1 MADLSNPRVAVYIDF
16 DNIVVSRY
24 NQLYGRSA
32 WTNDSARNFAMAG
45 GTTGAGGRGAAAA
58 AEGIPLKLEQARV
71 DIGAILDYA
80 SSFGSIVLNR
90 AYADWSAPA
99 NASYSR
105 QLIDRAVDLT
115 QLFNTAGTKNGGDI
129 RLAVDVVDD
138 LFRLD
143 DITHVVIVAGD
154 SDYIALAQRCKRL
167 GRFVVGI
174 GVAGATSRALVAAC
188 DEFTDYDEVPGVVK
202 PSVEP
207 VGENT
212 TRARGSRGGSGRASS
227 AAAQLAADPDES
239 DAPASNH
246 PTFSHPQDSPTD
258 QAEATDLLRRALQ
271 LIDAKNDEE
280 WQTNGEVKSQMIRL
294 NPAFKEKSLGFK
306 SFTDF
311 LNSRDADVIDIKP
324 KSKANDRRLKLR

>member
-24 NQLYGRSA
+24 NQLYGRAA

-45 GTTGAGGRGAAAA
+45 GTTGAGGRGAAPAGD
-58 AEGIPLKLEQARV
+58 GIPAKLEQARV

-80 SSFGSIVLNR
+80 SSFGSIVVNR

-99 NASYSR
+99 NSSYSR

-188 DEFTDYDEVPGVVK
+188 DEFTDYDEVPGVVRPK
-202 PSVEP
+202 VEP
-207 VGENT
+207 IGENT
-212 TRARGSRGGSGRASS
+212 KAGRG
-227 AAAQLAADPDES
+227 
-239 DAPASNH
+239 APARRTRLEPPATT
-246 PTFSHPQDSPTD
+246 PTFSHHEDSPTD

-311 LNSRDADVIDIKP
+311 LNSRDGDVIDIKP

>member
-24 NQLYGRSA
+24 NQLYGRAA

-58 AEGIPLKLEQARV
+58 ADGIPAKLEQARV

-80 SSFGSIVLNR
+80 SSFGSIVVNR

-99 NASYSR
+99 NSSYSR

-154 SDYIALAQRCKRL
+154 SDYIALAQRAKRL

-188 DEFTDYDEVPGVVK
+188 DEFTDYDEVPGVVR
-202 PSVEP
+202 PTVEP
-207 VGENT
+207 VGEN
-212 TRARGSRGGSGRASS
+212 RKPAGRV
-227 AAAQLAADPDES
+227 AAKPRIETIPPDE
-239 DAPASNH
+239 PSNH
-246 PTFSHPQDSPTD
+246 PTFSHPAGLPHRPGRGDRP
-258 QAEATDLLRRALQ
+258 AATRAAAHRREERRGVA
-271 LIDAKNDEE
+271 DERR
-280 WQTNGEVKSQMIRL
+280 GEVADDPAEPGVQGEVARL
-294 NPAFKEKSLGFK
+294 QVVHRVPQLA
-306 SFTDF
+306 
-311 LNSRDADVIDIKP
+311 RW
-324 KSKANDRRLKLR
+324 